1 MNIELYGG
9 DQGGDKVREA
19 LEKIRGNQSQ
29 VALINELKEGV
40 TYDHIKLKKILSIFN
55 NHPPFKKLIDKNKFD
70 MFLSGF
76 RKIEDQIDDDISK
89 DYQDMLTFLQDLNL
103 DKFTQS
109 AQKAEDPPRHQRN
122 QKKKKL
128 RRN

>member
-40 TYDHIKLKKILSIFN
+40 TYDHIKLKK
-55 NHPPFKKLIDKNKFD
+55 
-70 MFLSGF
+70 
-76 RKIEDQIDDDISK
+76 
-89 DYQDMLTFLQDLNL
+89 Y
-103 DKFTQS
+103 
-109 AQKAEDPPRHQRN
+109 
-122 QKKKKL
+122 
-128 RRN
+128 